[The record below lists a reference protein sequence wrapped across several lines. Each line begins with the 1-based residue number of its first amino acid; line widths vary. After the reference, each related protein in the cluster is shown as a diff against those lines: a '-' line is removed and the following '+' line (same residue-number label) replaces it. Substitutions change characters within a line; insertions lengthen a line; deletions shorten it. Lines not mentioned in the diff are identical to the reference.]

1 MKKSVFS
8 LFLFCFSG
16 LLLFPVERLI
26 VNNIEITDFTRT
38 TDLLG
43 DGSIVFEPESSTL
56 TLNGANITKGASG
69 KGLEF
74 AEFPGIYFE
83 GPLTLHLKGN
93 NKITLG
99 SDSLVMGE
107 RLLNNAIV
115 GNGTL
120 IITGEKKST
129 LSINGMV
136 NSPAFIQKGGNVSI
150 VMENKHSKINKWGLY
165 CNNSIDIQGGSL
177 SILVSGNKA
186 NRALMLDGDGT
197 LSYGPAAKLYE
208 GDAAPGLLVKE
219 LTLSK
224 GLTKESKRFVK
235 ILVSE

>member
-1 MKKSVFS
+1 MKKSFFS
-8 LFLFCFSG
+8 IILFCFSG
-16 LLLFPVERLI
+16 LLLFSAERLI
-26 VNNIEITDFTRT
+26 VNNIEITDFTRP

-56 TLNGANITKGASG
+56 TLNCANITKGASG

-83 GPLTLHLKGN
+83 GPLTIYLKGN

-120 IITGEKKST
+120 IISGEKTAT

-136 NSPAFIQKGGNVSI
+136 NSSAYIQKGGSVSI

-165 CNNSIDIQGGSL
+165 CNNSIDIQNGSL

-186 NRALMLDGDGT
+186 NRALMLDGDGI

-219 LTLSK
+219 LTLTK

>member
-1 MKKSVFS
+1 MKKSIFS
-8 LFLFCFSG
+8 IVLFCFSG
-16 LLLFPVERLI
+16 LLLFPADRLI
-26 VNNIEITDFTRT
+26 VNNIEITDLTRP

-56 TLNGANITKGASG
+56 TLNDANITKGASG

-83 GPLTLHLKGN
+83 GSLTLHLKGN

-99 SDSLVMGE
+99 SDSLVMGQS
-107 RLLNNAIV
+107 LLNNAIV

-136 NSPAFIQKGGNVSI
+136 NSPAYIQKGGNVSI

-186 NRALMLDGDGT
+186 DRALMLDGDGT
-197 LSYGPAAKLYE
+197 LSYNSAAKLYE
-208 GDAAPGLLVKE
+208 GDSAPGTLVKE

-224 GLTKESKRFVK
+224 GLTQESKRFVK

>member
-1 MKKSVFS
+1 MKKSIFS
-8 LFLFCFSG
+8 IVLFCFSA
-16 LLLFPVERLI
+16 LLLFSAERLI
-26 VNNIEITDFTRT
+26 VNNIEITDFTRP

-56 TLNGANITKGASG
+56 TLNGASITKGASG
-69 KGLEF
+69 KDLAF

-83 GPLTLHLKGN
+83 GPLTIHLKGN

-120 IITGEKKST
+120 IISGEKTAT

-136 NSPAFIQKGGNVSI
+136 NSPAYIQKGGNVSI

-208 GDAAPGLLVKE
+208 GDAAPVLLVKE

-224 GLTKESKRFVK
+224 GLTKESKRFLK

>member
-1 MKKSVFS
+1 MKKSFS
-8 LFLFCFSG
+8 SIILFCFSG
-16 LLLFPVERLI
+16 LLLFSAERLI
-26 VNNIEITDFTRT
+26 VNNIEITDFTRP

-56 TLNGANITKGASG
+56 TLNGANITMGASG

-83 GPLTLHLKGN
+83 GPLTIYLKGN

-120 IITGEKKST
+120 IISGEKTAT

-136 NSPAFIQKGGNVSI
+136 NSSAYIQKGGSVSI

-165 CNNSIDIQGGSL
+165 CNNSIDIQNGSL

-186 NRALMLDGDGT
+186 NRALMLDGDGI

-208 GDAAPGLLVKE
+208 GDAAPGFLVKE
-219 LTLSK
+219 LTLTK

>member
-1 MKKSVFS
+1 MKKSIFS
-8 LFLFCFSG
+8 IVLFCFSA
-16 LLLFPVERLI
+16 LLLFSAERLI
-26 VNNIEITDFTRT
+26 VNNIEITDFKRP
-38 TDLLG
+38 TDLLD

-56 TLNGANITKGASG
+56 TLNGASITKGASG
-69 KGLEF
+69 KDLAF

-83 GPLTLHLKGN
+83 GPLTIHLKGN

-120 IITGEKKST
+120 IISGEKTAT

-136 NSPAFIQKGGNVSI
+136 NSPAYIQKGGNVSI

-186 NRALMLDGDGT
+186 DRALMLDGDGT
-197 LSYGPAAKLYE
+197 LSYNSAAKLYE
-208 GDAAPGLLVKE
+208 GDSAPGLLVKE
-219 LTLSK
+219 LTLTK
-224 GLTKESKRFVK
+224 GLTKESKGFVK

>member
-1 MKKSVFS
+1 MKKSIFS
-8 LFLFCFSG
+8 IVLFCFSA
-16 LLLFPVERLI
+16 LLLFSAERLI
-26 VNNIEITDFTRT
+26 VNNIEITDFTRP

-56 TLNGANITKGASG
+56 TLNGASITKGASG
-69 KGLEF
+69 KDLAF

-83 GPLTLHLKGN
+83 GPLTIHLKGN

-120 IITGEKKST
+120 IISGEKTAT

-136 NSPAFIQKGGNVSI
+136 NSPAYIQKGGNVSI

-186 NRALMLDGDGT
+186 NRVLMLDGDGT
-197 LSYGPAAKLYE
+197 LSYNSAAKLYE
-208 GDAAPGLLVKE
+208 GDAAPGALVKE
-219 LTLSK
+219 LTLTK
-224 GLTKESKRFVK
+224 GLTRESKRFVK

>member
-1 MKKSVFS
+1 MF
-8 LFLFCFSG
+8 FRIAAFFCG
-16 LLLFPVERLI
+16 
-26 VNNIEITDFTRT
+26 NNIEITDFTRP

-83 GPLTLHLKGN
+83 GPLTIHFKGN
-93 NKITLG
+93 NKITVG
-99 SDSLVMGE
+99 SDSLVMGQ

-120 IITGEKKST
+120 IISGEKKST

-136 NSPAFIQKGGNVSI
+136 NSPAYIQKGGNVSI

-186 NRALMLDGDGT
+186 DRALMLDGDGT
-197 LSYGPAAKLYE
+197 LSYNSATKLYE
-208 GDAAPGLLVKE
+208 GDAAPGALVKE

-235 ILVSE
+235 IVISE

>member
-1 MKKSVFS
+1 MHFRVKSV
-8 LFLFCFSG
+8 
-16 LLLFPVERLI
+16 PRP
-26 VNNIEITDFTRT
+26 

-56 TLNGANITKGASG
+56 TLNSANISKGASE
-69 KGLEF
+69 KGLAF

-83 GPLTLHLKGN
+83 DPLTIHLKGN
-93 NKITLG
+93 NKITVG

-120 IITGEKKST
+120 IISGEKTAT

-136 NSPAFIQKGGNVSI
+136 NSSAFIQKGGNVSI

-165 CNNSIDIQGGSL
+165 CNNSIDIQDGSL
-177 SILVSGNKA
+177 SILVS
-186 NRALMLDGDGT
+186 
-197 LSYGPAAKLYE
+197 E
-208 GDAAPGLLVKE
+208 
-219 LTLSK
+219 
-224 GLTKESKRFVK
+224 
-235 ILVSE
+235 

>member
-1 MKKSVFS
+1 MKKSIFS
-8 LFLFCFSG
+8 IVLFCFSG
-16 LLLFPVERLI
+16 LLLFSAERLI
-26 VNNIEITDFTRT
+26 VNNIEITDFKRP
-38 TDLLG
+38 TDLLD

-56 TLNGANITKGASG
+56 TLNDANITKGASE

-83 GPLTLHLKGN
+83 GPLTIYLKGN

-120 IITGEKKST
+120 IISGEKTAT

-136 NSPAFIQKGGNVSI
+136 NSPAYIQKGGNVSI

-197 LSYGPAAKLYE
+197 LSYNSAAKLYE
-208 GDAAPGLLVKE
+208 GDAAPGALVKE

-235 ILVSE
+235 IVISE